1 MEKQVALGSFVP
13 DFPQTLSLCAIFALV
28 QPFLWKKDFHSCQH
42 LFYKKYFFRP
52 LRRLYI

>member
-1 MEKQVALGSFVP
+1 MEKQVALGSFVA

-28 QPFLWKKDFHSCQH
+28 QPFLWKKRTLLMLY